1 MTAKTK
7 REEILE
13 KQIKMLSKFGS
24 IISTETK
31 LNPLLDKIALQV
43 KGILNC
49 DRCSVFIYDKETNSL
64 WAKIAMGLQ
73 NTEVR
78 IPIGT
83 GIAGIVAASG
93 MSLKIPMAYK
103 DKRFNQDLDHITGYK
118 TNNILATPLK
128 NISGKTIGVFEA
140 INKYSGPFTEED
152 EGILQLISSL
162 AASAIENANL
172 YQKLSESQLE
182 IIYRLATTAEY
193 RDQHDTAIHLRHIS
207 EYSAMIAQSMGLSPD
222 DIDIVRNA
230 SPLHDIGKVG
240 IADAILLKPGKLT
253 HEEFEEMKKHTIYG
267 AKILANAESPLLQAA
282 CKIAAS
288 HHEKFD
294 GSGYPNGLK
303 DEEIP
308 LFARI
313 VAVADV
319 YDALCMQRVYKP
331 KWKPEQAYDFIM
343 GQKGKHFDPD
353 VANAFKNIF
362 PKILSLQS
370 NDTDEVLSMLPITG
384 KIIKKTF

>member
-7 REEILE
+7 REELLE
-13 KQIKMLSKFGS
+13 NQIKMLSNFGS
-24 IISTETK
+24 IISNEPK
-31 LNPLLDKIALQV
+31 LNPLLEKIALQV

-49 DRCSVFIYDKETNSL
+49 DRCSVFVYDKETNSL

-103 DKRFNQDLDHITGYK
+103 DKRFNQDLDRITGYK

-128 NISGKTIGVFEA
+128 NITGNTIGVFEA

-152 EGILQLISSL
+152 EGILKLISSL

-207 EYSAMIAQSMGLSPD
+207 EYSALIGQSMGLNQD
-222 DIDIVRNA
+222 DIDIIHNA

-253 HEEFEEMKKHTIYG
+253 HDEFEEMKKHTLYG
-267 AKILANAESPLLQAA
+267 AKILANAESTLLQAA

-303 DEEIP
+303 GDEIP

-331 KWKPEQAYDFIM
+331 KWQPEQAYDFIV
-343 GQKGKHFDPD
+343 GQKNKHFDPD
-353 VANAFKNIF
+353 AVNAFKNIF
-362 PKILSLQS
+362 PKILNLQ
-370 NDTDEVLSMLPITG
+370 NTNKDEVLSMLPITG
-384 KIIKKTF
+384 KIIKKTY